1 MSTKAEELRAK
12 LIRNFNE
19 AELTRDVR
27 EPLYDG
33 MGARLARRSEEH
45 TSELQSP

>member
-19 AELTRDVR
+19 A
-27 EPLYDG
+27 PLS
-33 MGARLARRSEEH
+33 ARRASLS
-45 TSELQSP
+45 TTAWAPGWRAAPPR